1 MTNNSVTKLPRSI
14 LAKITGGDNQ
24 AIKAFENLE
33 YQSLGYAEKIEYL
46 ETLLATAQNDIIYST
61 RLANEALDA
70 IKALQ
75 RLPPVPVY
83 AEQGQYLPPV
93 SYQNSDNFHLSP
105 VSHQSY
111 TSNHLSPVS
120 IV

>member
-1 MTNNSVTKLPRSI
+1 MTNNSVTKLPRST
-14 LAKITGGDNQ
+14 LAKMTGGDNQ

-70 IKALQ
+70 AKALQ

-83 AEQGQYLPPV
+83 AEQEQYLPPV
-93 SYQNSDNFHLSP
+93 SYQLSI
-105 VSHQSY
+105 S
-111 TSNHLSPVS
+111 
-120 IV
+120 

>member
-1 MTNNSVTKLPRSI
+1 MANNSITKIPRHT
-14 LAKITGGDNQ
+14 LAKMTGGDNQ
-24 AIKAFENLE
+24 AIKAFENMEFQTL
-33 YQSLGYAEKIEYL
+33 SLPEQVAYL
-46 ETLLATAQNDIIYST
+46 QTALAMAQNDIIYST

-70 IKALQ
+70 AKALQ

-93 SYQNSDNFHLSP
+93 SNQLSI
-105 VSHQSY
+105 SQHI
-111 TSNHLSPVS
+111 SPVS

>member
-1 MTNNSVTKLPRSI
+1 MPNNSITKIPRHT
-14 LAKITGGDNQ
+14 LAKMTGGDNQ
-24 AIKAFENLE
+24 AIKAFENMEFQAL
-33 YQSLGYAEKIEYL
+33 SLPEQVAYL
-46 ETLLATAQNDIIYST
+46 QTALAIAQNDIIYST

-70 IKALQ
+70 AKALQ

-93 SYQNSDNFHLSP
+93 NNQLSI
-105 VSHQSY
+105 SQY
-111 TSNHLSPVS
+111 LSPVS

>member
-1 MTNNSVTKLPRSI
+1 MANNSVTKLPRST
-14 LAKITGGDNQ
+14 LAKMTGGDNQ
-24 AIKAFENLE
+24 AIKAFENMEFQTL
-33 YQSLGYAEKIEYL
+33 SLPEQVAYL
-46 ETLLATAQNDIIYST
+46 QTALAMAQNDIIYST

-70 IKALQ
+70 AKALQ

-105 VSHQSY
+105 VSI
-111 TSNHLSPVS
+111 L
-120 IV
+120 